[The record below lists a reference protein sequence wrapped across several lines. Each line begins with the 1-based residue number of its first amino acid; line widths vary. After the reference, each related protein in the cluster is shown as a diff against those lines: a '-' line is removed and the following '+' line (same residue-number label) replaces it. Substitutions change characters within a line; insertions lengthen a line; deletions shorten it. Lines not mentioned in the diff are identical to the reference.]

1 MTQAPTTPPPAAPL
15 SRAAQ
20 RFAGDWVIDVRN
32 VDKQYKGW
40 TGRGRVH
47 ALRGIDMRVH
57 RGSVFG
63 LLGPNGAGKSTLVKI
78 LMTVIRPTRCEG
90 TFLGAPVGHKPTLR
104 RVGYLPEHHRFPE
117 YLTAAQVLGFFG
129 ALSDVP
135 RRDRKA
141 RSADLLDLVGLTN
154 WSNKKVKGFSKGM
167 RQRLGIANALMSDP
181 DLVVLDEPTDGVDP
195 VGRRDIRNILAR
207 IRDEG
212 RTVFLNSHLLSEL
225 EMICDRVAILV
236 QGVVSS
242 QGTIDELTRDSRRYE
257 IEVAPPGAGESAG
270 SFLPQSLMGIARFEV
285 APPISPGVL
294 GKADALARRGTLGG
308 ADGAPIT
315 IEISTSPQGTI
326 IALGTDAP
334 AAVQPV
340 IDALRSGG
348 VVIRAVRPVR
358 SSLEDLFM
366 QAVTDPT
373 TGRALA
379 PGAAS
384 AIRGEAGN
392 APRAG
397 LVNSREN
404 RP

>member
-1 MTQAPTTPPPAAPL
+1 MTQHANSPAPARAAAPAAD
-15 SRAAQ
+15 
-20 RFAGDWVIDVRN
+20 RFRGDWVIDVRN
-32 VDKQYKGW
+32 VDKQYTGW

-90 TFLGAPVGHKPTLR
+90 TFLGMPVGHKPTLQ

-117 YLTAAQVLGFFG
+117 YLTAAQVLDFFG

-135 RRDRKA
+135 RADRRR
-141 RSADLLDLVGLTN
+141 RSRELLELVGLTT
-154 WSNKKVKGFSKGM
+154 WAGKKVKGFSKGM

-207 IRDEG
+207 LRDEG

-225 EMICDRVAILV
+225 EMVCDRVAILV

-242 QGTIDELTRDSRRYE
+242 QGTIEELTRHSRRYE
-257 IEVAPPGAGESAG
+257 VEVAPGSEAGAGEAVAASGAG
-270 SFLPQSLMGIARFEV
+270 ARL
-285 APPISPGVL
+285 AGGV
-294 GKADALARRGTLGG
+294 
-308 ADGAPIT
+308 IT
-315 IEISTSPQGTI
+315 IE
-326 IALGTDAP
+326 TDD
-334 AAVQPV
+334 AARVQPV
-340 IDALRSGG
+340 IDALRSRG

-366 QAVTDPT
+366 QAVTDPS

-384 AIRGEAGN
+384 AARGEAGS

-397 LVNSREN
+397 LMGEPEAAR
-404 RP
+404 